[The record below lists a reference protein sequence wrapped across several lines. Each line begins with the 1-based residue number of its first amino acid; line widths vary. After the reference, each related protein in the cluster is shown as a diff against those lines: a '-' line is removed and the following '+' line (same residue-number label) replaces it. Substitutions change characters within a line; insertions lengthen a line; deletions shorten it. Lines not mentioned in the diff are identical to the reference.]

1 MNWSSLDLPLLMPA
15 LVAGL
20 LILLTHVPLGRIV
33 LARGIV
39 FLDLAVA
46 QIAGLGV
53 MAAHEL
59 GLESGLGVQ
68 AAAVAAA
75 LLGALLLGWAER
87 RWPETQEAL
96 IGSAFVIAASVGI
109 LLLAHDPHGG
119 EELQDL
125 LAGQI
130 LWVGKTQLL
139 WAALAT
145 AILGLLLFLPVSR
158 KGLGFYAVFAAAVT
172 LSVQLAG
179 VYLVFASLILPAL
192 AVRELPGWRGL
203 VPAWLLGALGYALG
217 LAASA
222 LMDWPSGAVIVCAI
236 AALSL
241 GLGLAR
247 GRGAASRARSP
258 AKLELA
264 AQTLAHYEDTV

>member
-1 MNWSSLDLPLLMPA
+1 MNWSSLDLSLVLPA
-15 LVAGL
+15 LLAGL

-33 LARGIV
+33 LSRGIV

-53 MAAHEL
+53 MAAHQF
-59 GLESGLGVQ
+59 GLESGFGVQ

-75 LLGALLLGWAER
+75 LLGALLLGWTER
-87 RWPETQEAL
+87 RWPDTQEAL
-96 IGSAFVIAASVGI
+96 IGSAFVVAASAGI

-130 LWVGKTQLL
+130 LWVGKIQLQ
-139 WAALAT
+139 WAAGVT
-145 AILGLLLFLPVSR
+145 AALGVLLLLPFSR
-158 KGLGFYAVFAAAVT
+158 KGLGFYTVFAATVT

-192 AVRELPGWRGL
+192 AVRGLAGWRGL
-203 VPAWLLGALGYALG
+203 VPAWLLGALGYGLG

-241 GLGLAR
+241 ALGVIRGQGLIPR
-247 GRGAASRARSP
+247 GKMRATV
-258 AKLELA
+258 ELA
-264 AQTLAHYEDTV
+264 AQEPTH

>member
-1 MNWSSLDLPLLMPA
+1 MNWSSLEPA
-15 LVAGL
+15 LLLPALLAGL
-20 LILLTHVPLGRIV
+20 LILATHVPLGRIV
-33 LARGIV
+33 LSRGIV

-53 MAAHEL
+53 MAAHQF
-59 GLESGLGVQ
+59 GFESGLGVQ
-68 AAAVAAA
+68 AAAVTAA
-75 LLGALLLGWAER
+75 LLGALLLGWTER

-96 IGSAFVIAASVGI
+96 IGSAFVVAASVGI

-130 LWVGKTQLL
+130 LWVGRTQLQ
-139 WAALAT
+139 WAGVVT
-145 AILGLLLFLPVSR
+145 AFLGVLLLFPFSR
-158 KGLGFYAVFAAAVT
+158 KGLGFYTVFAAAVT

-192 AVRELPGWRGL
+192 AVRGLAGWKGLTPG
-203 VPAWLLGALGYALG
+203 WLLGALGYGLG

-236 AALSL
+236 AGLSL
-241 GLGLAR
+241 ALGV
-247 GRGAASRARSP
+247 SRR
-258 AKLELA
+258 K
-264 AQTLAHYEDTV
+264 TVRA

>member
-1 MNWSSLDLPLLMPA
+1 MNWSSLDFPLLLPA
-15 LVAGL
+15 LLAGL

-33 LARGIV
+33 LSRGIV

-53 MAAHEL
+53 MAAHQF
-59 GLESGLGVQ
+59 GLESGFGVQ
-68 AAAVAAA
+68 AAAVTAA
-75 LLGALLLGWAER
+75 LLGGLALGWTER
-87 RWPETQEAL
+87 RWPDTQEAL
-96 IGSAFVIAASVGI
+96 IGSAFVVAASAGI

-130 LWVGKTQLL
+130 LWVGKTQLQ
-139 WAALAT
+139 WAAVVT
-145 AILGLLLFLPVSR
+145 AVLGGLLLLPFSR

-192 AVRELPGWRGL
+192 AVRGLAGWRGL

-217 LAASA
+217 LVASA

-236 AALSL
+236 AGLSL

-247 GRGAASRARSP
+247 GRGVASHGKMP
-258 AKLELA
+258 ATVELT
-264 AQTLAHYEDTV
+264 AQPPTH

>member
-1 MNWSSLDLPLLMPA
+1 MNWDSLDSALLMPA
-15 LVAGL
+15 LIAGL

-33 LARGIV
+33 LSRGIV
-39 FLDLAVA
+39 FLDLAIA

-53 MAAHEL
+53 MAAHQF
-59 GLESGLGVQ
+59 GIESAVEVQ
-68 AAAVAAA
+68 VAAVMAA
-75 LLGALLLGWAER
+75 LIGALVLGWTER

-96 IGSAFVIAASVGI
+96 IGSTFVVAACVGI

-119 EELQDL
+119 EELQDM

-139 WAALAT
+139 WASAVT
-145 AILGLLLFLPVSR
+145 AGLGLLLLFPFSR

-192 AVRELPGWRGL
+192 AVSRLSGTKGL
-203 VPAWLLGALGYALG
+203 AAAWGVGALGYGLG

-236 AALSL
+236 ALSSL
-241 GLGLAR
+241 LFGNLL
-247 GRGAASRARSP
+247 SRSSAVR
-258 AKLELA
+258 
-264 AQTLAHYEDTV
+264 QTA

>member
-1 MNWSSLDLPLLMPA
+1 MNWSSLDISLLWPA
-15 LVAGL
+15 FLAGL

-33 LARGIV
+33 LSRGIV

-53 MAAHEL
+53 MAAHQL
-59 GLESGLGVQ
+59 GLDSGVGVQ
-68 AAAVAAA
+68 VAAVAAA
-75 LLGALLLGWAER
+75 LFGALMLGWTER
-87 RWPETQEAL
+87 CWPETQEAL
-96 IGSAFVIAASVGI
+96 IGSTFVVAACIGI
-109 LLLAHDPHGG
+109 LLISHDPHGG
-119 EELQDL
+119 EELQDM

-130 LWVGKTQLL
+130 LWVGKPQLL
-139 WAALAT
+139 WAAAVT
-145 AILGLLLFLPVSR
+145 AGLGLLLLFPFSR
-158 KGLGFYAVFAAAVT
+158 RGLGFYAVFAGAVT

-192 AVRELPGWRGL
+192 AVRRMPGRQGL
-203 VPAWLLGALGYALG
+203 RRAWLLGLVGYGLG

-241 GLGLAR
+241 FTAKVFEH
-247 GRGAASRARSP
+247 ASP
-258 AKLELA
+258 A
-264 AQTLAHYEDTV
+264 

>member
-1 MNWSSLDLPLLMPA
+1 MNWSSLDLSLVMPA
-15 LVAGL
+15 LLAGL
-20 LILLTHVPLGRIV
+20 LILATHVPLGRIV
-33 LARGIV
+33 LSRGIV
-39 FLDLAVA
+39 FLDLAIA

-53 MAAHEL
+53 MAAHQF

-68 AAAVAAA
+68 AAAVTAA
-75 LLGALLLGWAER
+75 LLGALLLGWTER
-87 RWPETQEAL
+87 RWPDIQEAL
-96 IGSAFVIAASVGI
+96 IGSTFVVVACVGI

-119 EELQDL
+119 EELQDM

-130 LWVGKTQLL
+130 LWVGKEQLK
-139 WAALAT
+139 WAGLVT
-145 AILGLLLFLPVSR
+145 AGLGLLLFSPFSR

-192 AVRELPGWRGL
+192 AVRGLAGWKGLMPG
-203 VPAWLLGALGYALG
+203 WLLGALGYALG

-236 AALSL
+236 AGLSL
-241 GLGLAR
+241 ALGVSR
-247 GRGAASRARSP
+247 RKTVGA
-258 AKLELA
+258 
-264 AQTLAHYEDTV
+264 

>member
-1 MNWSSLDLPLLMPA
+1 MNWNSLDLPLLLPA
-15 LVAGL
+15 LLAGC

-33 LARGIV
+33 LSRGIV

-53 MAAHEL
+53 MAAHQF

-68 AAAVAAA
+68 VAAVAAA
-75 LLGALLLGWAER
+75 LLGGLLLGWTER

-96 IGSAFVIAASVGI
+96 IGSAFVVAASAGI

-130 LWVGKTQLL
+130 LWVSKTQLQ
-139 WAALAT
+139 WAALVT
-145 AILGLLLFLPVSR
+145 AFLGLLLLFPFSR
-158 KGLGFYAVFAAAVT
+158 KGLGFYVVFAAAVT

-192 AVRELPGWRGL
+192 AVRKRVGWRGML
-203 VPAWLLGALGYALG
+203 PAWLLGALGYGLG

-241 GLGLAR
+241 ALGLAR
-247 GRGAASRARSP
+247 RQGEKSRGRMP
-258 AKLELA
+258 ATVELT
-264 AQTLAHYEDTV
+264 AQEPTH

>member
-1 MNWSSLDLPLLMPA
+1 MNWSSLDFALVLPA
-15 LVAGL
+15 LLAGL
-20 LILLTHVPLGRIV
+20 LILATHVPLGRIV
-33 LARGIV
+33 LSRGIV
-39 FLDLAVA
+39 FLDLAIA

-53 MAAHEL
+53 MAAHQF

-68 AAAVAAA
+68 AAAVTAA
-75 LLGALLLGWAER
+75 LLGALLLGWTER
-87 RWPETQEAL
+87 RWPEIQEAL
-96 IGSAFVIAASVGI
+96 IGSTFVVVACVGI

-119 EELQDL
+119 EELQDM

-130 LWVGKTQLL
+130 LWVGKEQLK
-139 WAALAT
+139 WAGLVT
-145 AILGLLLFLPVSR
+145 AGLGLLLFLPFSR

-172 LSVQLAG
+172 LSIQLAG

-192 AVRELPGWRGL
+192 AVRELAGWKGL
-203 VPAWLLGALGYALG
+203 VPAWLLGVLGYALG

-241 GLGLAR
+241 VLGV
-247 GRGAASRARSP
+247 SRR
-258 AKLELA
+258 K
-264 AQTLAHYEDTV
+264 TLRA

>member
-1 MNWSSLDLPLLMPA
+1 MNWNSLDLPLLMPA
-15 LVAGL
+15 LLAGL
-20 LILLTHVPLGRIV
+20 LILVTHVPLGRIV
-33 LARGIV
+33 LSRGIV

-53 MAAHEL
+53 MAAHQF

-68 AAAVAAA
+68 VAAVAAA
-75 LLGALLLGWAER
+75 LLGGLLLGWTER

-96 IGSAFVIAASVGI
+96 IGSSFVVAASLGI

-130 LWVGKTQLL
+130 LWVNKTQLL
-139 WAALAT
+139 WAGVVT
-145 AILGLLLFLPVSR
+145 AVLGLLLLFPFSR

-192 AVRELPGWRGL
+192 AVRGLPGWKGL
-203 VPAWLLGALGYALG
+203 VPAWLLGTLGYALG

-236 AALSL
+236 AGLSL
-241 GLGLAR
+241 ALGLAR
-247 GRGAASRARSP
+247 GRGVPSRGKMRATV
-258 AKLELA
+258 ELRV
-264 AQTLAHYEDTV
+264 QEPIH